1 MYGPRLSLLGGPI
14 ALQCFVHIS
23 DKKLLVFNDFDR
35 GSHICIYIYMR
46 VFLYNIYHTDTQ
58 YHNDANMYHQKNT
71 SCFRFHFL
79 DVVVTKK
86 FLLRGFS
93 MAPSGISPWPLGAPP
108 VPTGHH
114 RSCMNSSLGLDCVDV
129 GIPSVTTESM
139 MRRSSFTA
147 FFRPL
152 MVFLYEKNTEKI
164 EKRHLPSGYIYD

>member
-1 MYGPRLSLLGGPI
+1 
-14 ALQCFVHIS
+14 
-23 DKKLLVFNDFDR
+23 
-35 GSHICIYIYMR
+35 MR

-129 GIPSVTTESM
+129 EIPSVTTESM

-152 MVFLYEKNTEKI
+152 MVFLYEKKHRKDRKTTFT
-164 EKRHLPSGYIYD
+164 LWLYI